1 MVIKQYTSLLDNTE
15 CQIIRLKEIVFQV
28 VFEEEGTKGG
38 SY

>member
-15 CQIIRLKEIVFQV
+15 YQIIRLKEIVFQV
-28 VFEEEGTKGG
+28 VFEEECTKRG